1 MKKKYTFISFALAGF
16 FFILGKLID
25 SSIFGS
31 DIFNYPNGIMY
42 NELHL
47 NLYIPIFFILAG
59 LLIMVGLFN
68 NYFVLIDN
76 KKELLLK
83 AEKETLEKELLLKV
97 EKETLEKELLLKAE
111 KETMEKNQEEFKSN
125 GFEGRVIEG
134 LEKITNEAGESL
146 IKAGDK
152 FIASIVVTIITIIVI
167 VLMLTADRP
176 DFKSSGVLFIVG
188 ALISFI
194 IQISAI
200 NEIRSAGKSLKS
212 TK

>member
-1 MKKKYTFISFALAGF
+1 MKKKYTFISFALAGY

-83 AEKETLEKELLLKV
+83 AEKET
-97 EKETLEKELLLKAE
+97 
-111 KETMEKNQEEFKSN
+111 MEKNQEEFKSN

-134 LEKITNEAGESL
+134 LEKRTNEAGESL